1 VTDANGNPNS
11 NTDVMYE
18 VVAGGGKMSA
28 PSAVTDE
35 KEGIAEV
42 SFLPGDEPGVST
54 IKATVMSRP
63 ASTEE
68 IASAEGA
75 IFLYGLD
82 EDPGRLEV
90 LEWLVEPKDE
100 VVEGQDLV
108 ILEDRRG
115 DTYTVKAP
123 RDGIARM
130 SSRFQVPKKP
140 GCGRLFSQK
149 GFVRLLETKRQKLE
163 TATRVAGRSSNEKA
177 LYQTEG
183 RRYQQRASLLT
194 KVTGNK

>member
-1 VTDANGNPNS
+1 
-11 NTDVMYE
+11 
-18 VVAGGGKMSA
+18 MSA

-123 RDGIARM
+123 RDGIL
-130 SSRFQVPKKP
+130 SVF
-140 GCGRLFSQK
+140 
-149 GFVRLLETKRQKLE
+149 
-163 TATRVAGRSSNEKA
+163 TAEERDRVEYG
-177 LYQTEG
+177 QTLGYVLPLPE
-183 RRYQQRASLLT
+183 
-194 KVTGNK
+194 

>member
-1 VTDANGNPNS
+1 LTAEPAEIYVGDTKGSLITAKVTDANGNPNS

-54 IKATVMSRP
+54 IKA
-63 ASTEE
+63 
-68 IASAEGA
+68 
-75 IFLYGLD
+75 
-82 EDPGRLEV
+82 

-100 VVEGQDLV
+100 VIEGQDLV

-123 RDGIARM
+123 REGIV
-130 SSRFQVPKKP
+130 SVF
-140 GCGRLFSQK
+140 
-149 GFVRLLETKRQKLE
+149 
-163 TATRVAGRSSNEKA
+163 TAEERDRVEYG
-177 LYQTEG
+177 QTLGYVLPLPE
-183 RRYQQRASLLT
+183 
-194 KVTGNK
+194 